1 MTVNIF
7 DPRIK
12 FIQCQGQN
20 MLLKIYMHD
29 IVINNVTGTYKVL
42 TDDSEFISRRRYQA
56 QIMKIKFYSCFGRLL
71 TLHAVFFFNKY
82 VDHSIYTNYLQ
93 HILHTH
99 VLYLRVNSNS

>member
-42 TDDSEFISRRRYQA
+42 TDDSEFISRR
-56 QIMKIKFYSCFGRLL
+56 L
-71 TLHAVFFFNKY
+71 
-82 VDHSIYTNYLQ
+82 
-93 HILHTH
+93 
-99 VLYLRVNSNS
+99 

>member
-56 QIMKIKFYSCFGRLL
+56 QIMKIKFYSCSGRLL
-71 TLHAVFFFNKY
+71 TLQSSSSISMSIILFILTICNTFFIHMY
-82 VDHSIYTNYLQ
+82 CTSE
-93 HILHTH
+93 
-99 VLYLRVNSNS
+99 